1 MANNCAQLDR
11 VYRALADPTRRTV
24 IGRLCKGAASVSDLA
39 KPFDMALP
47 TFLQHLKVMEECGLL
62 RSRKSGRVRTFEFE
76 PHVLKKAESWIA
88 EQRAVWEQRL
98 DQFDDYVKT
107 LRHKEKTNEPA

>member
-1 MANNCAQLDR
+1 
-11 VYRALADPTRRTV
+11 
-24 IGRLCKGAASVSDLA
+24 
-39 KPFDMALP
+39 MALP

-62 RSRKSGRVRTFEFE
+62 KSRKAGRVRTFEFE
-76 PHVLKKAESWIA
+76 PKVLKKAESWMA
-88 EQRAVWEQRL
+88 AQRAIWEQRF